1 MLALCDSY
9 RIKMWYIALLRG
21 IVRTTHQHFEVA
33 SYGIKIWFLHCSNK
47 NQKKKVMQETTFVS
61 RTIL

>member
-47 NQKKKVMQETTFVS
+47 NQKKKKKKRNTS
-61 RTIL
+61 REVG